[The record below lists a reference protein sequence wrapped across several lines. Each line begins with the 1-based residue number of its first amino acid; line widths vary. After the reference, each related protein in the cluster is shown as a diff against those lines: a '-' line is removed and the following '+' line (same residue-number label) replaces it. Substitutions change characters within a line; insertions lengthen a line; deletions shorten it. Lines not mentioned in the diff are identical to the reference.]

1 MGTTLVYGVNLFRDA
16 ASDVY
21 TINTGSSTN
30 YTEGT
35 NADYLS
41 ATSIKLTGDFT
52 SNTCQL
58 TAISYAGNGGPG
70 TGIRFDT
77 GNNDRY
83 IQVNLTTDADSDQFL
98 AGDELMLTEEDEAT
112 AANRS
117 FATEA
122 TGTVKIATSGVSSGV
137 LKLVNHD
144 GSGFPELN
152 IYDGSDTP
160 YITEIK
166 RSTAT
171 LLAPVLDE
179 VQTTANVATT
189 LSSS

>member
-1 MGTTLVYGVNLFRDA
+1 MLIYYTYGNKKQDDDKV
-16 ASDVY
+16 
-21 TINTGSSTN
+21 SSVVTKE
-30 YTEGT
+30 EG
-35 NADYLS
+35 
-41 ATSIKLTGDFT
+41 G
-52 SNTCQL
+52 
-58 TAISYAGNGGPG
+58 
-70 TGIRFDT
+70 
-77 GNNDRY
+77 
-83 IQVNLTTDADSDQFL
+83 
-98 AGDELMLTEEDEAT
+98 EEDEAT

-189 LSSS
+189 LSSSIDNSSGTTAIPVVNPSDFTNGHTILIGTEQMTYTGVTATIQKNRFWGVWEVFPVVIKAPVVANALSVSCPRSG